1 MENQENYER
10 ASKRV
15 AAKMSFFIHLTV
27 YVVINLLLVVINL
40 VTDPGHLWFF
50 WPLFGWG
57 IGLFFHGL
65 SVFFFARLDGF
76 KERMIEKEMTRMSS
90 RTRGRDKT

>member
-1 MENQENYER
+1 MENPEVYER

-15 AAKMSFFIHLTV
+15 AAKLSFFIHLTV

-40 VTDPGHLWFF
+40 VTDPRHLWFF
-50 WPLFGWG
+50 WALFGWG

-65 SVFFFARLDGF
+65 SVFFFGRLDGL
-76 KERMIEKEMTRMSS
+76 KEKMIEKEMTRISS
-90 RTRGRDKT
+90 RRKGTEET

>member
-1 MENQENYER
+1 MENREAYER

-15 AAKMSFFIHLTV
+15 AARISFYIHLTV
-27 YVVINLLLVVINL
+27 YVVVNLLLVAINL
-40 VTDPGHLWFF
+40 AASPEHLWFY

-57 IGLFFHGL
+57 IGLCFHGL
-65 SVFFFARLDGF
+65 SVFFFGRLDSI

-90 RTRGRDKT
+90 RQGGRDRV